1 MLDAVTDGIRLQKL
15 GTVEQLVEILRIQ
28 VGLGQIV
35 ADLAVGRCI
44 SLVHLHHAGINVA
57 VFFFREAADRLQGRE
72 RLEAELGQETI
83 VMLPVG
89 GKGFTAVPD
98 APVVDVAHV
107 LGVAVLVIAAGTGRG
122 RPVKGHGI
130 FFFHDPGDDIFVQPD
145 IVEILFLRLGPCIL
159 FILRFHLVVAAPE
172 ADAGMGAEPADVLAD
187 LRGHVC
193 LEGRRQLVG
202 CAGEHE
208 IVPDQKA
215 ALVAY
220 IIEEIVQK
228 IAAAPDTDAV
238 EMGLLCGG

>member
-1 MLDAVTDGIRLQKL
+1 MTFYWPSSPSSGGNYENSNVPDNSAHAGAAEPPEMLDAVTDGIRLQKL
-15 GTVEQLVEILRIQ
+15 GTVEQFVEVLRIQ

-35 ADLAVGRCI
+35 ADLAV
-44 SLVHLHHAGINVA
+44 A
-57 VFFFREAADRLQGRE
+57 
-72 RLEAELGQETI
+72 
-83 VMLPVG
+83 
-89 GKGFTAVPD
+89 FTAYRKHHYRFLSEFGFQSFPALQTVRRFTEKED
-98 APVVDVAHV
+98 RNIYSRVMEMHQRNTA
-107 LGVAVLVIAAGTGRG
+107 
-122 RPVKGHGI
+122 I
-130 FFFHDPGDDIFVQPD
+130 F
-145 IVEILFLRLGPCIL
+145 

-228 IAAAPDTDAV
+228 IAAAPDTDD
-238 EMGLLCGG
+238 LLLAFLSQLRRQLREQQRRERGRRPLLGRLARR